1 MEEVMMNKQEHN
13 MPKSQQ
19 LLLAAIII
27 VFILEVVLTIFFITF
42 SSAIFKGLTIFNSIL
57 IGIFL
62 MRQIKRKGI

>member
-1 MEEVMMNKQEHN
+1 MNKQEHN